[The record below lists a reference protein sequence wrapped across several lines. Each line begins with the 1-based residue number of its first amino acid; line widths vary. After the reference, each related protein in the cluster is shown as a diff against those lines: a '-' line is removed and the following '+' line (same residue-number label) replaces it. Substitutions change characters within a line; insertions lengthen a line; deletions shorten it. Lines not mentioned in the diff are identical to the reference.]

1 MTAPILQ
8 ILWSHR
14 RAFLGVMCLTFLV
27 LAIGIFML
35 PKSRALVRSSIEI
48 GFAII
53 NEKQEPLEPPEQVA
67 RRIPS
72 IYAPAVLLAMEKTG
86 TSPSILS
93 MLQNPSVESIGRTLV
108 VVSAID
114 ASAENE
120 AKAFQ
125 EAISDQVIKEET
137 PRVQLLREVAALRIA
152 SITSAS
158 DNLEREIKANAAE
171 IERISALS
179 DDLRGQLEK
188 QRANLATLYQR
199 AGAAQQPGER
209 STIETEIRELSEQIS
224 SQTRLMG
231 ILTLERVEFT
241 RDLAETRRQYERQ
254 IKALADAQLEQKMFN
269 ETHVSLAPSLMPA
282 ATSSRRLSMLLLALT
297 ISVLVAFGTVVLLHN
312 VAGRRI

>member
-1 MTAPILQ
+1 
-8 ILWSHR
+8 
-14 RAFLGVMCLTFLV
+14 MCLTFLV

-72 IYAPAVLLAMEKTG
+72 IYAPAVLLAMEKKG

-108 VVSAID
+108 VISAID

-125 EAISDQVIKEET
+125 EAISDQVIKEEI
-137 PRVQLLREVAALRIA
+137 PRVQLLRELAARRIA

-158 DNLEREIKANAAE
+158 DTLEREIKANAAE

-199 AGAAQQPGER
+199 AGAAQPGER

-224 SQTRLMG
+224 SQTRLLG
-231 ILTLERVEFT
+231 ILTLERVQFM
-241 RDLAETRRQYERQ
+241 RDLAETRRQYEPQ
-254 IKALADAQLEQKMFN
+254 IEALADAQLAQKMFN
-269 ETHVSLAPSLMPA
+269 ETRVSLAPSLLPV
-282 ATSSRRLSMLLLALT
+282 ATSSRRLSMLLVALT

-312 VAGRRI
+312 VAGRSL